1 MPKPMSVEAWMSGRL
16 VTVSPDMDV
25 LEAVATLLDNR
36 ISGAPV
42 VDRLGKLVGVLSEKD
57 CLKVAL
63 DAGYHGEWG
72 GSVAEYMS
80 REVTTVQATTSI
92 VDVARMFTESRFRRF
107 PVLKDERLVGQ
118 ISRRDVLRALR
129 SLQGA
134 ER

>member
-1 MPKPMSVEAWMSGRL
+1 MPEQMSVEAWMSGRL

-25 LEAVATLLDNR
+25 LEAVARLLENR

-42 VDRLGKLVGVLSEKD
+42 VDRLGKLVGMLSEKD

-63 DAGYHGEWG
+63 DAGYHGHWG
-72 GSVAEYMS
+72 GRVEEYMS
-80 REVTTVQATTSI
+80 RELTTVQAATSV
-92 VDVARMFTESRFRRF
+92 VDVARMFAESRFRRF

-118 ISRRDVLRALR
+118 ISRRDVLRALQ
-129 SLQGA
+129 SLQRN